1 MSYTFKENENAVW
14 CLGNAIL
21 ASLSSSKCSHFFL
34 PIEVI
39 DILCELHMSCLV
51 IPDFERDY
59 CAQVYSSYIVDIIY
73 MLLYFM

>member
-1 MSYTFKENENAVW
+1 M
-14 CLGNAIL
+14 
-21 ASLSSSKCSHFFL
+21 LSFLL

-59 CAQVYSSYIVDIIY
+59 CAQVYSSYIVDIKY
-73 MLLYFM
+73 MLLYFMWLHCLFMTAGKYYLFILH

>member
-1 MSYTFKENENAVW
+1 M
-14 CLGNAIL
+14 
-21 ASLSSSKCSHFFL
+21 LSFLL

-59 CAQVYSSYIVDIIY
+59 CVQVYSSYIVDIKYI
-73 MLLYFM
+73 LLYFM